1 MAITTQFSS
10 GEVVALWTVLG
21 TAVAG
26 LFYAALLM
34 IQVLREDTGTPEMQK
49 ISKAI
54 RVGANA
60 YLNRQFRTL
69 IFLILLLTA
78 ALYFTAGEQHVA
90 LGRACAFLM
99 GSLFSATVGFAG
111 MNLAVRGN
119 VRVAAAANRKSFS
132 DALKIAYRTGTITGM
147 LTDGLGL
154 FGGTIIFMIYGEKAY
169 EVLLGFGFGG
179 TLLALFMRV
188 GGGIFTKAADVGA
201 DLVGKIEKNIPEDDP
216 RNAATIADNV
226 GDNVGDC
233 AGMAADIFESYEVT
247 IVSAMILGWASY
259 GHKGVIFPLLVRAV
273 GVISSIIGTYA
284 VRTKEE
290 VRDAMKAINIGF
302 ILSALISIAGFI
314 TIGFFYLKFPHS
326 PGLPFWLSFGIPGLD
341 LRPVWTTMVGI
352 ALAVTINRL
361 TEFFT
366 DTNKPPVKLVA
377 ESCQTGHATNIIT
390 GLAVGL
396 ESTVW
401 AILVI
406 AVSILVSAFV
416 YQGTNPTFIAYGV
429 AMSGIGL
436 LTLTGNNISMDVFGP
451 VADNA
456 NGIGEMAHLPK
467 EARQILADL
476 DAVGNTTKAITKGVA
491 IASAVVAAISLF
503 NAYITD
509 ISNITK
515 ETFAQIASGLS
526 VSDHNVFVGLLI
538 GGAIPFLFSSLTIRA
553 VGRAAFLIVKEVR
566 IQLQDKD
573 IWAGRKLPDYGRVV
587 SICTAAAQ
595 KELIR
600 PGLLAILA
608 PLVVG
613 LVLKRE
619 ALGGFLAGMI
629 LSGQLLAVFMANAG
643 GAWDNAKKLIE
654 DGNYGGKGSEAHKAS
669 VTGDTVGDPLKDTA
683 GPALNPLIK
692 VMNMVALLSI
702 PIIIRYQDSPAA
714 FGVGILGAAF
724 LLILIVIHPKPSKEE
739 IQVEH
744 DVRQA

>member
-1 MAITTQFSS
+1 MAINTQFSS
-10 GEVVALWTVLG
+10 GEIIALWTVLG

-26 LFYAALLM
+26 LLYALM
-34 IQVLREDTGTPEMQK
+34 LMVQVLKEDSGTAEMQK
-49 ISKAI
+49 ISASI
-54 RVGANA
+54 RTGANA
-60 YLNRQFRTL
+60 YLTRQFKTIL
-69 IFLILLLTA
+69 FLILLLTA
-78 ALYFTAGEQHVA
+78 ALYFTAGEKYVA
-90 LGRACAFLM
+90 IGRACAFLM
-99 GSLFSATVGFAG
+99 GSIFSATVGFVG

-132 DALKIAYRTGTITGM
+132 QALKIAYRTGTITGM

-154 FGGTIIFMIYGEKAY
+154 FGGTLIFMVYGEKAY

-179 TLLALFMRV
+179 TLIALFMRV

-247 IVSAMILGWASY
+247 IVSAMILGWASF

-273 GVISSIIGTYA
+273 GVLSSIIGTYA
-284 VRTKEE
+284 VRTKEA
-290 VRDAMKAINIGF
+290 VRDAMKAINVGF
-302 ILSALISIAGFI
+302 ILSAFISIVGFAL
-314 TIGFFYLKFPHS
+314 IGYFYLRFPDA
-326 PGLPFWLSFGIPGLD
+326 PQLPFWLSFGIPGLD
-341 LRPVWTTMVGI
+341 MRPVWTTMVGI

-361 TEFFT
+361 TEYFT
-366 DTNKPPVKLVA
+366 DPNKTPVRSIA

-390 GLAVGL
+390 GFAVGL

-406 AVSILVSAFV
+406 SISILVSAFI

-503 NAYITD
+503 NAFITD
-509 ISNITK
+509 ISVLTQQTYA
-515 ETFAQIASGLS
+515 EIASTLS
-526 VSDHNVFVGLLI
+526 VSDPNVFVGLLI
-538 GGAIPFLFSSLTIRA
+538 GGAIPFLFSSLTVKA

-566 IQLQDKD
+566 EQLQDQA
-573 IWAGRKLPDYGRVV
+573 IWLGQKLPDYARVV

-608 PLVVG
+608 PLLVG
-613 LVLKRE
+613 FLLKKE

-692 VMNMVALLSI
+692 VMNMVALLAI
-702 PIIIRYQDSPAA
+702 PLVVRYENSPGA
-714 FGVGILGAAF
+714 FWLSVVTALF
-724 LLILIVIHPKPSKEE
+724 LLALLLRNPKSA
-739 IQVEH
+739 QL
-744 DVRQA
+744 